1 MFPDPPTPMDKSH
14 PVLASMELRL
24 DDLRERYRLHPSE
37 QTRYQLVRWEQLIAQ
52 WAPAALISR

>member
-1 MFPDPPTPMDKSH
+1 
-14 PVLASMELRL
+14 MELRL

-52 WAPAALISR
+52 WAPAALLTR

>member
-1 MFPDPPTPMDKSH
+1 MDKSH

-24 DDLRERYRLHPSE
+24 DDLRERYRLQPNE

-52 WAPAALISR
+52 WAPTALVAR